1 MFDDM
6 GLGPKDVLESTR
18 QFLQSNIINQVG
30 VLVDEN
36 TLQILEHEQQKI
48 DKELAEINSKIE
60 TLESLISKQFADL
73 KSIGYSIFAIFIHRG
88 EASYGHYWIYIKD
101 PETGMF
107 RKYNDEIVSEVPMEE
122 VFDFSTSNRATPY
135 YLAFVKD
142 GFKDEIEPV
151 KREIIENLVDS
162 LD

>member
-1 MFDDM
+1 MPVKSTEPIPFGEKLYMDRYMDTDDQSIVNKRESVFHWRRELESLKKRKAVLTKVDDM

-48 DKELAEINSKIE
+48 DKELAEINSKVE
-60 TLESLISKQFADL
+60 SLESLISKQFADL

-101 PETGMF
+101 
-107 RKYNDEIVSEVPMEE
+107 RS
-122 VFDFSTSNRATPY
+122 
-135 YLAFVKD
+135 
-142 GFKDEIEPV
+142 
-151 KREIIENLVDS
+151 
-162 LD
+162 